1 MNYLDEKKLEV
12 MKMVVNGEKSIAWAA
27 AKLKRSEKK
36 ILQHTARFAR
46 GLANFTV
53 TMLSW
58 QFLHSLAHS
67 ASQATV

>member
-1 MNYLDEKKLEV
+1 MAIN
-12 MKMVVNGEKSIAWAA
+12 IWAQLQDLYRY
-27 AKLKRSEKK
+27 KQ

-46 GLANFTV
+46 DLANFAV
-53 TMLSW
+53 PMLSW